1 MPSHGDPQ
9 EADIAH
15 PTKIATCCYCG
26 TRAALVLTGRDRH
39 ELACSSCGAP
49 LHDLKMLPKKKKG
62 DRELVRPSPVRGR
75 PQGQRKPK
83 KRKSKMRRFADMF
96 EDAFDIIEDIL
107 D

>member
-1 MPSHGDPQ
+1 MPVHDALK

-49 LHDLKMLPKKKKG
+49 LHDLKMLPRKKQG
-62 DRELVRPSPVRGR
+62 DRELVRPSAIRGKPKAR
-75 PQGQRKPK
+75 PKPK
-83 KRKSKMRRFADMF
+83 KRKSKARRFADMF
-96 EDAFDIIEDIL
+96 EDVFDIIEDII